1 MRRMPIPYRRSFP
14 LHAMRR
20 GGLRGI
26 RPNFSGLFPCRGQ
39 VAYVLLTSAPVA
51 IRSVATPMLPLDL
64 HVLSLSLAFI
74 LSQDQTLRCV
84 LSSLL
89 FLLQKMTPSTST
101 AVPLL
106 SATPH
111 WPRLTRRPSPAGA
124 ALAGRDVYLHLS
136 LGILTAGAPRNPR
149 FLVSHLLVRFP
160 HRKHVND
167 LSKAPRPLQRPFDKA
182 SKKPLNSDRVLV
194 SRKAMQNYSL
204 FPTWQNI
211 FTEKCRKIKFLT
223 SFH

>member
-1 MRRMPIPYRRSFP
+1 MWGTFLSEPLRIVALVGRHPANQLMRRMPIPYRRSFP

-89 FLLQKMTPSTST
+89 FSCSKDDALDINGCPAPLCNASLAAAHASPVPSGGG
-101 AVPLL
+101 ARG
-106 SATPH
+106 
-111 WPRLTRRPSPAGA
+111 PRCVSSP
-124 ALAGRDVYLHLS
+124 V
-136 LGILTAGAPRNPR
+136 T
-149 FLVSHLLVRFP
+149 
-160 HRKHVND
+160 
-167 LSKAPRPLQRPFDKA
+167 
-182 SKKPLNSDRVLV
+182 
-194 SRKAMQNYSL
+194 
-204 FPTWQNI
+204 
-211 FTEKCRKIKFLT
+211 
-223 SFH
+223 

>member
-1 MRRMPIPYRRSFP
+1 MWGTFLSEPLRIVALVGRHPANKLMRRMPIPYRRSFP
-14 LHAMRR
+14 LHPMRS

-89 FLLQKMTPSTST
+89 FLVQKMTPSTST

-106 SATPH
+106 FCNASLAAAHASPVPSGGGARG
-111 WPRLTRRPSPAGA
+111 PRCVSSP
-124 ALAGRDVYLHLS
+124 V
-136 LGILTAGAPRNPR
+136 T
-149 FLVSHLLVRFP
+149 
-160 HRKHVND
+160 
-167 LSKAPRPLQRPFDKA
+167 
-182 SKKPLNSDRVLV
+182 
-194 SRKAMQNYSL
+194 
-204 FPTWQNI
+204 
-211 FTEKCRKIKFLT
+211 
-223 SFH
+223 

>member
-1 MRRMPIPYRRSFP
+1 MPIPYRRSFP

-89 FLLQKMTPSTST
+89 FLVQKMTPRHQR
-101 AVPLL
+101 L
-106 SATPH
+106 SRSSLQ
-111 WPRLTRRPSPAGA
+111 RLIGRGSRVARPQRGRRSRA
-124 ALAGRDVYLHLS
+124 AMCIFTCH
-136 LGILTAGAPRNPR
+136 LGILTVGSSAESSLPC
-149 FLVSHLLVRFP
+149 
-160 HRKHVND
+160 
-167 LSKAPRPLQRPFDKA
+167 LSPACQI
-182 SKKPLNSDRVLV
+182 SS
-194 SRKAMQNYSL
+194 SQ
-204 FPTWQNI
+204 TCQ
-211 FTEKCRKIKFLT
+211 
-223 SFH
+223 

>member
-136 LGILTAGAPRNPR
+136 LRNLDCGELRGILASLSLTCLSD
-149 FLVSHLLVRFP
+149 FLIANMSMISQRLPGRSSALLTR
-160 HRKHVND
+160 RQKNR
-167 LSKAPRPLQRPFDKA
+167 STRTG
-182 SKKPLNSDRVLV
+182 SS
-194 SRKAMQNYSL
+194 
-204 FPTWQNI
+204 
-211 FTEKCRKIKFLT
+211 
-223 SFH
+223 